1 MRPPTKPAD
10 VAFHEFKSKYIG
22 IFDSYSEPIEAGSL
36 EDEAELATHPFDAM
50 TSPSREELDAKF
62 ERTEARVDARLAGFE
77 QRVAEQ
83 LGAMAADLREV
94 RVEVAHLKGVK
105 TQVWAAAGTAI
116 AITVGSIWAAGALGF
131 GAFESGR
138 NTANAVRDAQ
148 EKIEKASSEMAKQ
161 RDEMAKQQEETRKI
175 LQDAIKAISN
185 QQPQSQPAKPQ

>member
-1 MRPPTKPAD
+1 MRPPQKPAD
-10 VAFHEFKSKYIG
+10 VAFHEFRSKYIA
-22 IFDSYSEPIEAGSL
+22 IFDADSESIETGRL
-36 EDEAELATHPFDAM
+36 EEDADLSTLPFNAM

-83 LGAMAADLREV
+83 LGTMAADLREI

-116 AITVGSIWAAGALGF
+116 AVTVGSIWAAWALGF

-138 NTANAVRDAQ
+138 NTANLVRDAQ
-148 EKIEKASSEMAKQ
+148 EKIEKASNEMAKQ
-161 RDEMAKQQEETRKI
+161 QDEMARQQEETRKI
-175 LQDAIKAISN
+175 LQEAIKAIN
-185 QQPQSQPAKPQ
+185 NAQPKQ

>member
-105 TQVWAAAGTAI
+105 TQVWA
-116 AITVGSIWAAGALGF
+116 
-131 GAFESGR
+131 
-138 NTANAVRDAQ
+138 D
-148 EKIEKASSEMAKQ
+148 
-161 RDEMAKQQEETRKI
+161 RK
-175 LQDAIKAISN
+175 SVV
-185 QQPQSQPAKPQ
+185 